1 MKYPNRKIVAFQFS
15 VYTMGAAAAFISW
28 ILTIFDHTDL
38 LYSIAGEYLT
48 GHFIRWTRRL
58 FLWGPIILT
67 SGLTAAV
74 AALLVLNGR
83 ATGGYLAVASFAI
96 GFAVDVF
103 VANVIFVHV
112 LIGLLIGWVLL
123 VPLLAGWDD
132 LFENEEQQ
140 ESI

>member
-1 MKYPNRKIVAFQFS
+1 M
-15 VYTMGAAAAFISW
+15 
-28 ILTIFDHTDL
+28 
-38 LYSIAGEYLT
+38 
-48 GHFIRWTRRL
+48 
-58 FLWGPIILT
+58 
-67 SGLTAAV
+67 
-74 AALLVLNGR
+74 
-83 ATGGYLAVASFAI
+83 ASFAI
-96 GFAVDVF
+96 AFAVDVF